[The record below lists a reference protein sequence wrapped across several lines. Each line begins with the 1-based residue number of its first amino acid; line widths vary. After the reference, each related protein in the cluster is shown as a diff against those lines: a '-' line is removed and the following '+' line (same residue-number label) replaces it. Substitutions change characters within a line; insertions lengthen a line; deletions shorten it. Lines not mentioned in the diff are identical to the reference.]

1 MSERICDH
9 RSKPYRTFEFQCA
22 AVSAWQHFGSM
33 WGRLYK
39 EMTKKKSDFWLQ
51 KRFLTNKKSSSG
63 DQAIA
68 TVPVFA
74 V

>member
-1 MSERICDH
+1 MSKRICDH
-9 RSKPYRTFEFQCA
+9 RSKTYRTFEFPCA

-51 KRFLTNKKSSSG
+51 KSG
-63 DQAIA
+63 KI
-68 TVPVFA
+68 
-74 V
+74 